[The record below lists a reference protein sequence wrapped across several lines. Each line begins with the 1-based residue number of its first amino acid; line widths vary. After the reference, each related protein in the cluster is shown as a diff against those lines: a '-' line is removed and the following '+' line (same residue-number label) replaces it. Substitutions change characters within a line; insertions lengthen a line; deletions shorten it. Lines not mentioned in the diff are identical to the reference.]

1 MTKELNEFQ
10 KLKKLA
16 EKLQQ
21 YKFISKFDSDNEPE
35 AWRLAHSLSDLE
47 ESFKEILDNY
57 MPALYEADSEAAIQ
71 DALLDIGEE
80 LRHILYH
87 IKDPKFFDY
96 LFED

>member
-1 MTKELNEFQ
+1 
-10 KLKKLA
+10 
-16 EKLQQ
+16 
-21 YKFISKFDSDNEPE
+21 
-35 AWRLAHSLSDLE
+35 
-47 ESFKEILDNY
+47 

-71 DALLDIGEE
+71 NALLDIGEE